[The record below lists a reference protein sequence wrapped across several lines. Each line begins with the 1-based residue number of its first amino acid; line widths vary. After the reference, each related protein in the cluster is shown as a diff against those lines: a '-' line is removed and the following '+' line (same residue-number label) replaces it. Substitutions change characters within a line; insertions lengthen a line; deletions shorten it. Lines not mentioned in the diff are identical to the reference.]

1 MIPAAPARAPWMRR
15 AGLAAGILLLAGAV
29 LTVVL
34 QRDSI
39 GRAAEAVA
47 HPSIARLALLGGA
60 IAANL
65 VLTGLTFSVLMS
77 RHGRVGLFEMQA
89 LIAAATL
96 MNFVPLRPGLVGRIA
111 WHRAFNAIPAAA
123 SITAVVTAMALSGAA
138 AGWMAAALLAGR
150 YSPGMLPMLVAGP
163 VPVLAACL
171 GFPRLRVWAA
181 AGLLR
186 YLEVAVWAARY
197 YASFALLGSPIGW
210 DGALALGC
218 VSMVA
223 MLAPLAGNG
232 LGVREW
238 AIGLAAPLLAASH
251 LEMGLAADL
260 VNRAAEL
267 VVILPA
273 GLAGAAWLSRRVRCA
288 DHCGPIRAQDPSS

>member
-1 MIPAAPARAPWMRR
+1 MIPEEPARAPWMRR
-15 AGLAAGILLLAGAV
+15 AGLAAGVLLLAGAV
-29 LTVVL
+29 VTVAL
-34 QRDSI
+34 QRDAIQSAAAAVARPSI
-39 GRAAEAVA
+39 G
-47 HPSIARLALLGGA
+47 PLALLGGA

-65 VLTGLTFSVLMS
+65 VLTALTFSVLMS
-77 RHGRVGLFEMQA
+77 RHGRVGLVEMQA
-89 LIAAATL
+89 LIATATL
-96 MNFVPLRPGLVGRIA
+96 MNFLPLRPGLVGRIA

-123 SITAVVTAMALSGAA
+123 SIATVVVAMALSGLA

-150 YSPGMLPMLVAGP
+150 WAPALLPALVAGP
-163 VPVLAACL
+163 VPALAACVLIRRTRVLAA
-171 GFPRLRVWAA
+171 AA
-181 AGLLR
+181 LLR
-186 YLEVAVWAARY
+186 YLEVGVWAARY
-197 YASFALLGSPIGW
+197 HASFALLGSPIGW

-238 AIGLAAPLLAASH
+238 AIGLAAPLLAASQ

-267 VVILPA
+267 AVILPA
-273 GLAGAAWLSRRVRCA
+273 GLIGAAWLSRRVRCA
-288 DHCGPIRAQDPSS
+288 DHGDS